1 MQSNLFSNAG
11 SKDLQISCPGNEPL
25 LHHTCQ
31 TVTPRDVSVFVS
43 IYQPGNNVINN
54 VEIYKKL
61 HMLDFRTDHTSQ
73 NIAIKATVYWW
84 DCSKILLTSSL
95 VSVVGGKWK
104 WYGDGSPIP
113 PLDQCQKSLS
123 FIPAIG
129 PRNDPDSITSIIS
142 ITWMCQVRLRGCGGW
157 MMPQSAGRL
166 PWWHSANAKVTIA

>member
-1 MQSNLFSNAG
+1 MTPHRMPKDRNFISLLARGVKFFLSQLSRFEQGYCKVEKMQSNLFSNAG

-73 NIAIKATVYWW
+73 NIAIKATVY
-84 DCSKILLTSSL
+84 
-95 VSVVGGKWK
+95 
-104 WYGDGSPIP
+104 
-113 PLDQCQKSLS
+113 
-123 FIPAIG
+123 
-129 PRNDPDSITSIIS
+129 
-142 ITWMCQVRLRGCGGW
+142 
-157 MMPQSAGRL
+157 
-166 PWWHSANAKVTIA
+166 